1 LAEKIKFPLAKI
13 YVVEGSARSAH
24 SNAYFYG
31 FFKAKRIVLY
41 DTLIKGY
48 TIDKK
53 KDDKPTEDETT
64 STTEEQDQSK
74 KKADKGCDSDEV
86 LAVLCHEFGHWFLNH
101 NLINL
106 CISFVCINIQ
116 LLELC

>member
-1 LAEKIKFPLAKI
+1 M
-13 YVVEGSARSAH
+13 VEGSARSAH

-48 TIDKK
+48 SLEKTKSNETIE
-53 KDDKPTEDETT
+53 KDDST
-64 STTEEQDQSK
+64 STDEQEKSK
-74 KKADKGCDSDEV
+74 KGCDSEEV
-86 LAVLCHEFGHWFLNH
+86 LAVLCHEFGHWSLSH

-106 CISFVCINIQ
+106 CISFVCVNI
-116 LLELC
+116 ELFKVYL